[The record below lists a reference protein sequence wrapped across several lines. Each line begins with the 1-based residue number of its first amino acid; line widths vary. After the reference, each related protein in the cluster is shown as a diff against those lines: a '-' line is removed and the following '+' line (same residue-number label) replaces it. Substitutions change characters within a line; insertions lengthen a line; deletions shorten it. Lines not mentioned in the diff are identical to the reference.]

1 MKKYIV
7 TCTKIYN
14 GTIEVEAENEQEAL
28 EIADKNLD
36 DADWVFG
43 EATADYAE
51 ETTDFML

>member
-14 GTIEVEAENEQEAL
+14 GTIEVEAENKEEAL
-28 EIADKNLD
+28 EIADENLD
-36 DADWVFG
+36 DVDWVFG

-51 ETTDFML
+51 EAVF

>member
-14 GTIEVEAENEQEAL
+14 GTIEVEAENKEEAL
-28 EIADKNLD
+28 EIADENLD

-51 ETTDFML
+51 EATFEI